1 MVRKL
6 GVGTAGTQV
15 IKFMIAR
22 IFFFFLIISGF
33 KLKIFLWR
41 SKSATEP
48 QVENY
53 FSNSKK
59 ENWKLDNVNARAS
72 LDPQF

>member
-1 MVRKL
+1 MKL
-6 GVGTAGTQV
+6 GVGIAGTQV

-22 IFFFFLIISGF
+22 FFFFLIIISGF

-72 LDPQF
+72 LDP